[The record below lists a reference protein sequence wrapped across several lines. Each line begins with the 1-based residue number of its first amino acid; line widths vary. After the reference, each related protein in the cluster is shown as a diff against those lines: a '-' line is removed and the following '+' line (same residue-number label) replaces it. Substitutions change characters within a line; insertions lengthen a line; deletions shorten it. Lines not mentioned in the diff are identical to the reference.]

1 MMGASV
7 QTPLMKH
14 VAFIPKLVV
23 SLPEW
28 LAKRMGE
35 GLSNIVK
42 QRAVSSYRYAPIKYP
57 ELRSILGPQS
67 TNQRSEEFIFER
79 SSSTRD
85 HLPHSS

>member
-7 QTPLMKH
+7 QTPLMKY
-14 VAFIPKLVV
+14 VAFIPKLAV

-28 LAKRMGE
+28 LAKRMEE

-42 QRAVSSYRYAPIKYP
+42 QRAVSFYRYAISRAKK
-57 ELRSILGPQS
+57 ILDSQS
-67 TNQRSEEFIFER
+67 TNQRSEESIFKSE
-79 SSSTRD
+79 STTRD